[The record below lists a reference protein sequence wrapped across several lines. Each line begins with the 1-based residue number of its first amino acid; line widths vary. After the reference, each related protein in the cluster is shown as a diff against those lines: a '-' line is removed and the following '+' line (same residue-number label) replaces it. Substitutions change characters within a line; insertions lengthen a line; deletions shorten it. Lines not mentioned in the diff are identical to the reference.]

1 MKLKALFLKAAVILI
16 GILVTALLI
25 FVLPLIAE
33 DAAASSLKMAYV
45 LYAIL
50 TIMYISSAPFFALL
64 FQIFKVLNYVQ
75 AEEFFSKPTLNALNK
90 IKRYGYTISFLYL
103 LALPLFYIVGEV
115 DDAPGV
121 ILIGMFFLFA
131 SLVLSVSTDL
141 FQNLLKG
148 EYDKIEDSIIER
160 IVKARNENFNPK
172 DALTEKD
179 VNNLLNKD

>member
-1 MKLKALFLKAAVILI
+1 MKLKTLFLKAAVILI
-16 GILVTALLI
+16 GLLVTALLI

-50 TIMYISSAPFFALL
+50 AIMYISSVPFFALL
-64 FQIFKVLNYVQ
+64 FQIFKVLNHVQ
-75 AEEFFSKPTLNALNK
+75 AEEFFSKSTLNALNK

-103 LALPLFYIVGEV
+103 LALPLFFIVGEV

-131 SLVLSVSTDL
+131 SLVLTVAVDL
-141 FQNLLKG
+141 FQNLLES

-160 IVKARNENFNPK
+160 IVKARKENFNSK

-179 VNNLLNKD
+179 VIDLLDKD